1 MLIKFVNLRFKLVAS
16 LINQKKRMK
25 RFFLLHGAGIFS
37 RTKSTSITYEG
48 IFSNFQQV
56 EIKYSIVASYTNQQ
70 YLEKESRKINQVIT
84 AFDSDIEGTYRDRDL
99 LLMAAIFTNKKLRI
113 LDIGAGFGL
122 TYLYLSS
129 NLETEIEYT
138 ALELKETVEILNDS
152 YANYPDFKAVS
163 DFQELGEDY
172 EVVYFGSSLQ
182 YFEDYR
188 ETLNSVSKLHPSF
201 ILISDTPIGHVKSFV
216 TAQVNMEGRV
226 IPRWVFSLLEL
237 QAHLETQGYR
247 LVGKTVVD
255 WHQDIHNFENFP
267 AEYHHIRHMN
277 LIFRRF

>member
-1 MLIKFVNLRFKLVAS
+1 MLMFLAPQR
-16 LINQKKRMK
+16 LIRRIILIISPRLFREKGSQ
-25 RFFLLHGAGIFS
+25 G
-37 RTKSTSITYEG
+37 ITYEG
-48 IFSNFQQV
+48 IFQDFQEV
-56 EIKYSIVASYTNQQ
+56 EKWYSTAASYTNQE
-70 YLEKESRKINQVIT
+70 YLENESRKVDQVIT
-84 AFDSDIEGTYRDRDL
+84 VFDSNFEGTYRDRDL
-99 LLMAAIFTNKKLRI
+99 LLMAAIFTTKKLRI

-122 TYLYLSS
+122 TYLYLLS

-138 ALELKETVEILNDS
+138 ALELKETVEILNEK
-152 YANYPDFKAVS
+152 YANYSNFKAVS
-163 DFQELGEDY
+163 DFQELDQDY

-201 ILISDTPIGHVKSFV
+201 ILILDTPTGNVKSFV

>member
-1 MLIKFVNLRFKLVAS
+1 
-16 LINQKKRMK
+16 MK

-37 RTKSTSITYEG
+37 RTKSTPITYEG

-56 EIKYSIVASYTNQQ
+56 EIKHSIVASYTNQE
-70 YLEKESRKINQVIT
+70 YLEKESQKINQVIT
-84 AFDSDIEGTYRDRDL
+84 AFDSNIEGTYRDRDL
-99 LLMAAIFTNKKLRI
+99 LLMAAVFTTKKLRI

-122 TYLYLSS
+122 TYLYLLS

-138 ALELKETVEILNDS
+138 ALELKETVEILNEK
-152 YANYPDFKAVS
+152 YANYSNFKAVS
-163 DFQELGEDY
+163 DFQELDQDY

-201 ILISDTPIGHVKSFV
+201 ILILDTPTGNVKSFV